1 MNNNNDSSVR
11 RSSVWIWLV
20 ALALLAVGAIGIAMW
35 PVDHVSQGSSRREF
49 TMEVDFDKFRQIMVR
64 KNATE
69 AIVTHSGMQLL
80 EELVDDVSV
89 ALPQQDR
96 PILNAILGQAN
107 ANLSAK
113 KRITVSVDDPA
124 IGVDKL
130 TLHQTADIQPDSM
143 DVQSNATEPV
153 GNLQA
158 YATRLRA
165 SKAAGGT
172 KVELAIDQTIR
183 VKLPRIFGSA
193 ADRRVQKAADNS
205 TAEQEQAIRDFIAKF
220 ENEVIVLPELR

>member
-1 MNNNNDSSVR
+1 MNNNYDSSVR

-20 ALALLAVGAIGIAMW
+20 ALSLLAFGAIGIAMW
-35 PVDHVSQGSSRREF
+35 PVDHISQGSSRREF

-69 AIVTHSGMQLL
+69 AIVAHSGMQLL

-89 ALPQQDR
+89 AVPQQER

-113 KRITVSVDDPA
+113 KRIIVSVDDPA

-130 TLHQTADIQPDSM
+130 TLHQTVDIQPESM

-183 VKLPRIFGSA
+183 VKVPRIFGSA

>member
-1 MNNNNDSSVR
+1 
-11 RSSVWIWLV
+11 
-20 ALALLAVGAIGIAMW
+20 MW

-69 AIVTHSGMQLL
+69 AIVAHSGMQLL

-89 ALPQQDR
+89 ALPQQER

-113 KRITVSVDDPA
+113 KRIIVSVDDPA

-130 TLHQTADIQPDSM
+130 TLHQTVDIQPDSM

-183 VKLPRIFGSA
+183 VKVPRIFGSA

-220 ENEVIVLPELR
+220 ENEVIVLPELH